1 MKNLA
6 FDEIVRNL
14 LVYLKGQVPSLS
26 SKDTKDDVLR
36 QVQSMTFTL
45 RSTIVQL
52 EGAAF
57 HDPRNTEDYMKL
69 ERELEAVKATNA
81 KLEESLFLE
90 MNKTQ
95 DTSDKFLNY
104 QDELVKKQKTEA
116 ALIEQVN
123 QLKKEIE
130 DLLNK
135 PVPVITES
143 AVEKAVDESVYEDLK
158 ADVADLEAR
167 LSKGEETIHQLR
179 QALQKKEIELSKS
192 KEALMEAMKMD
203 KSEIESLKTQLAEI
217 AAARSEN
224 SILRT
229 RVKELEAE
237 LSLLPSADAYRNNI
251 AASEAKIGYLEKALT
266 DSQTEAMR
274 LREQVQQANPEAAV
288 REKDMLQ
295 QRIVDLEAT
304 LRSVIKSREANT
316 KADRFSFAPEECVYL
331 FETLTTTANRLAQS
345 PENRD
350 VYTRAR
356 DSIAILEKS
365 NAIQRIM
372 TIGETFDGKLHKAA
386 RSFKNDFLPD
396 NIIIKEEG
404 PGFVSGTR
412 LIQKAVV
419 WVGKSVFNCTECF
432 NSCRP
437 HEFFCPKCG
446 LELTAPDGTSKR
458 DMPPHPTELE
468 PNILLLDKLIDLGN
482 LKAASALATYISRDY
497 PGNTEIA
504 KRQAL
509 LSNAERTFIT
519 SDN

>member
-26 SKDTKDDVLR
+26 SKDSREEVLR

-57 HDPRNTEDYMKL
+57 QDPRKTEDYIKL
-69 ERELEAVKATNA
+69 EREIEALKATNA

-95 DTSDKFLNY
+95 DTSEKFINY
-104 QDELVKKQKTEA
+104 QEELIKKQKAEA
-116 ALIEQVN
+116 ALIEQID
-123 QLKKEIE
+123 QLKNELE
-130 DLLNK
+130 ELNNK
-135 PVPVITES
+135 PPAPAISEN
-143 AVEKAVDESVYEDLK
+143 KVDESIYEDLK
-158 ADVADLEAR
+158 ADVADLEVR
-167 LSKGEETIHQLR
+167 LAKEEETINQLR
-179 QALQKKEIELSKS
+179 QALQNKEIELTRS

-203 KSEIESLKTQLAEI
+203 KSEIESLKNQLAEI
-217 AAARSEN
+217 SAVRNEN

-229 RVKELEAE
+229 RVSELENE
-237 LSLLPSADAYRNNI
+237 LNKLPSADVYRNNM
-251 AASEAKIGYLEKALT
+251 AAHEAKITYLEKAIN
-266 DSQTEAMR
+266 DAQIENKR
-274 LREQVQQANPEAAV
+274 LNDALASTNPEENQ
-288 REKDMLQ
+288 REKEALQ

-304 LRSVIKSREANT
+304 LRSVIKARDANA
-316 KADRFSFAPEECVYL
+316 KAERFSFAPEECVYL

-350 VYTRAR
+350 VYTKAR

-365 NAIQRIM
+365 NAIQRIQ

-386 RSFKNDFLPD
+386 KSFKNDFLPD

-404 PGFVSGTR
+404 PGFISGNR
-412 LIQKAVV
+412 LIQKAIV
-419 WVGKSVFNCTECF
+419 WVGKSVFNCTECL
-432 NSCRP
+432 NVCRP
-437 HEFFCPKCG
+437 HEYFCPKCG

-458 DMPPHPTELE
+458 DMPPHPTDLE
-468 PNILLLDKLIDLGN
+468 PNLLLLDKLIDQGN
-482 LKAASALATYISRDY
+482 LKAASALLAYVSRDY
-497 PGNTEIA
+497 PGNVELS

-509 LSNAERTFIT
+509 LSSAEKTFVKLE
-519 SDN
+519 D

>member
-26 SKDTKDDVLR
+26 SKETRDEILR

-57 HDPRNTEDYMKL
+57 QDPRNTEDYIKL
-69 ERELEAVKATNA
+69 EHEIDSLKATNA

-90 MNKTQ
+90 MNKTS
-95 DTSDKFLNY
+95 DTNEKFLNY
-104 QDELVKKQKTEA
+104 QEELLKKQKSEA
-116 ALIEQVN
+116 ALIEQVE

-135 PVPVITES
+135 PAPVITES
-143 AVEKAVDESVYEDLK
+143 IGDESVYENLK
-158 ADVADLEAR
+158 ADMADLEAC
-167 LSKGEETIHQLR
+167 LATSEETINQLR
-179 QALQKKEIELSKS
+179 QALQNKEIELSKG

-203 KSEIESLKTQLAEI
+203 KSEIDSLKNQLAEI
-217 AAARSEN
+217 SAARNEN

-229 RVKELEAE
+229 RVGELELE
-237 LSLLPSADAYRNNI
+237 LNTMPSADVYRNNI
-251 AASEAKIGYLEKALT
+251 AASEAKISYLEKALT
-266 DSQTEAMR
+266 DSQTETIKLKTSLSKA
-274 LREQVQQANPEAAV
+274 VPEERA
-288 REKDMLQ
+288 REKEALQ
-295 QRIVDLEAT
+295 QRVVDLEAT
-304 LRSVIKSREANT
+304 LRSVIKARDTNVKTE
-316 KADRFSFAPEECVYL
+316 RFSFAPEECVYI
-331 FETLTTTANRLAQS
+331 FETLSTTASRLAQS

-365 NAIQRIM
+365 NAIQRIQ
-372 TIGETFDGKLHKAA
+372 TIGETFDSKLHKAA

-396 NIIIKEEG
+396 SIIIKEDG
-404 PGFVSGTR
+404 PGFVSGNR

-419 WVGKSVFNCTECF
+419 WVGKSVFNCSECF
-432 NSCRP
+432 NVCRP
-437 HEFFCPKCG
+437 HEYFCPKCG

-458 DMPPHPTELE
+458 DVPPHPTELE
-468 PNILLLDKLIDLGN
+468 ANIVLLDTLIDQGN
-482 LKAASALATYISRDY
+482 LKAANGLIAYISREY
-497 PGNTEIA
+497 PGNVELA

-509 LSNAERTFIT
+509 LTSAEKTFIT
-519 SDN
+519 VDK

>member
-26 SKDTKDDVLR
+26 SKETKEEVVR
-36 QVQSMTFTL
+36 QIQSMTFTL

-57 HDPRNTEDYMKL
+57 QDPRNTEDYMKL
-69 ERELEAVKATNA
+69 EHEVDSLKATNA

-90 MNKTQ
+90 MNKSS

-104 QDELVKKQKTEA
+104 QEELVKKQKSEA
-116 ALIEQVN
+116 ALIEQVE

-130 DLLNK
+130 DLLNR
-135 PVPVITES
+135 PMPVINES
-143 AVEKAVDESVYEDLK
+143 TDDESVYENLK
-158 ADVADLEAR
+158 ADIADLEAHFAT
-167 LSKGEETIHQLR
+167 SEETINQLR
-179 QALQKKEIELSKS
+179 QALQNKEIELSKG

-203 KSEIESLKTQLAEI
+203 KSEIDSLKNQLGEI
-217 AAARSEN
+217 SAARNEN
-224 SILRT
+224 SILKT
-229 RVKELEAE
+229 RVGELEAE
-237 LSLLPSADAYRNNI
+237 LNQMPSTDGFRNTI

-266 DSQTEAMR
+266 DSQSEAIR
-274 LREQVQQANPEAAV
+274 LKNSLSKAVSEESLREKEL
-288 REKDMLQ
+288 LQ
-295 QRIVDLEAT
+295 QRVVDLEAT
-304 LRSVIKSREANT
+304 LRSVIKARDTNVKTE
-316 KADRFSFAPEECVYL
+316 RFSFAPEECVYL
-331 FETLTTTANRLAQS
+331 FETLSTTANRLAQS

-350 VYTRAR
+350 VYARAR

-365 NAIQRIM
+365 NAIQKIQ
-372 TIGETFDGKLHKAA
+372 TIGETFDAKLHKAA
-386 RSFKNDFLPD
+386 KSFKNDFLPD

-404 PGFVSGTR
+404 SGFVSGNR

-432 NSCRP
+432 NTCRP
-437 HEFFCPKCG
+437 HEYFCPKCG

-458 DMPPHPTELE
+458 DAPPHPTELE
-468 PNILLLDKLIDLGN
+468 PNIVLLDKLIDQGN
-482 LKAASALATYISRDY
+482 LKAANGLIAYVSREH
-497 PGNTEIA
+497 PGNVELV

-509 LSNAERTFIT
+509 LTSADKTFVTI
-519 SDN
+519 DK

>member
-26 SKDTKDDVLR
+26 SKDSRDDVLR

-57 HDPRNTEDYMKL
+57 QDPRNTEDYMKL
-69 ERELEAVKATNA
+69 EREIESLKATNA

-90 MNKTQ
+90 MNKTS
-95 DTSDKFLNY
+95 DTSEKFLNY
-104 QDELVKKQKTEA
+104 QEELVKKQKTEA
-116 ALIEQVN
+116 ALIDQIES
-123 QLKKEIE
+123 LKKEIE
-130 DLLNK
+130 ELQNR

-143 AVEKAVDESVYEDLK
+143 TVDESVYEDLK

-167 LSKGEETIHQLR
+167 LAKSEETINQLR
-179 QALQKKEIELSKS
+179 QALQNKEIELSKS

-203 KSEIESLKTQLAEI
+203 KSEIDSLKNQLAEI
-217 AAARSEN
+217 SAARNEN

-229 RVKELEAE
+229 RVSELEAE
-237 LSLLPSADAYRNNI
+237 LSKLPSADVYRNNM
-251 AASEAKIGYLEKALT
+251 AASEAKISYLEKAQL
-266 DSQTEAMR
+266 EAQVEAKR
-274 LREQVQQANPEAAV
+274 LRDALASANPEENI
-288 REKDMLQ
+288 REKETLQ

-304 LRSVIKSREANT
+304 LRSVIKARDTNA
-316 KADRFSFAPEECVYL
+316 KAERFSFAPEECVYL
-331 FETLTTTANRLAQS
+331 FETLSTTANRLAQS

-350 VYTRAR
+350 VYSRAR

-365 NAIQRIM
+365 NAIQRIQ
-372 TIGETFDGKLHKAA
+372 TIGETFDGKVHKAA
-386 RSFKNDFLPD
+386 KSFKNDFLPD
-396 NIIIKEEG
+396 NIIIKEDG
-404 PGFVSGTR
+404 PGFVSGNR

-432 NSCRP
+432 NTCRP
-437 HEFFCPKCG
+437 HEYFCPKCG

-468 PNILLLDKLIDLGN
+468 PNIILLDKLIDQGN
-482 LKAASALATYISRDY
+482 LKAASGLLAYISREY
-497 PGNTEIA
+497 PGNVELA

-509 LSNAERTFIT
+509 ISSAERTFI
-519 SDN
+519 SLDN

>member
-1 MKNLA
+1 VKSLA

-26 SKDTKDDVLR
+26 SKESRDDVLR

-69 ERELEAVKATNA
+69 ERELEGLKATNA

-90 MNKTQ
+90 MNKSQ
-95 DTSDKFLNY
+95 DTGDKFLNY
-104 QDELVKKQKTEA
+104 QEELINKQKSEA
-116 ALIEQVN
+116 ALIEQVDK
-123 QLKKEIE
+123 LKREIE
-130 DLLNK
+130 ELLNK

-143 AVEKAVDESVYEDLK
+143 TVDESVYEDLK
-158 ADVADLEAR
+158 ADVADLETR

-203 KSEIESLKTQLAEI
+203 KSEIENLKTQLAEI
-217 AAARSEN
+217 SAARNEN

-229 RVKELEAE
+229 RISELESAM
-237 LSLLPSADAYRNNI
+237 SILPSADAYRNNV
-251 AASEAKIGYLEKALT
+251 AATEAKIGYLEKALT

-274 LREQVQQANPEAAV
+274 LREAVNLANPEASV
-288 REKDMLQ
+288 REKEMLQ

-304 LRSVIKSREANT
+304 LRSVIKSREANN
-316 KADRFSFAPEECVYL
+316 KAERFSFAPEECVYL

-350 VYTRAR
+350 VYARAR

-365 NAIQRIM
+365 NAIQRVH
-372 TIGETFDGKLHKAA
+372 TIGEAFDGKIHKAA
-386 RSFKNDFLPD
+386 RAFKNDFLPD

-432 NSCRP
+432 NACRP
-437 HEFFCPKCG
+437 HEYFCPKCG

-458 DMPPHPTELE
+458 DMPQHPTELE
-468 PNILLLDKLIDLGN
+468 SNIILLDKLIDLGN
-482 LKAASALATYISRDY
+482 LKAASALIAYISREHQ
-497 PGNTEIA
+497 GNAELT
-504 KRQAL
+504 KRQSL
-509 LSNAERTFIT
+509 ISSAEKTFIT